1 MFGRLTR
8 QKKGLKAQPVSP
20 LRGQA
25 PYTHTLGS
33 IIWMALLRLGVTLF
47 VAWYLKDHFNVYS
60 EWWLVTGLAIY
71 GIAIYPA
78 QIQYEYFKLNNREL
92 IEDTLCSSCRHYR
105 PENLHCTL
113 LDEHVSEHYLP
124 CEGEEWE
131 PKNLDVGIEG

>member
-1 MFGRLTR
+1 MFGRITR
-8 QKKGLKAQPVSP
+8 RKKTIGGRPSRP
-20 LRGQA
+20 ESGGA
-25 PYTHTLGS
+25 PYNHTLGS
-33 IIWMALLRLGVTLF
+33 IIWMALLRLAVTLF

-78 QIQYEYFKLNNREL
+78 QIQYEYFKLNNRRL
-92 IEDTLCSSCRHYR
+92 IEETLCSSCRYYR

-131 PKNLDVGIEG
+131 PKAFDVDVEG

>member
-1 MFGRLTR
+1 MFGRLTK

-20 LRGQA
+20 MGGQA

-78 QIQYEYFKLNNREL
+78 QIQYEYFKRNNREL

-131 PKNLDVGIEG
+131 PKNLDVNIEG